1 MEVYDLCLAF
11 LGPAVAY
18 LRVSDIQELELDLI
32 DKVRVVGSFASEKQ
46 ASVLL
51 CSPTSCSLFGSG
63 APSRTLRDVN
73 RHVL

>member
-32 DKVRVVGSFASEKQ
+32 DTVRDVCGVASEK
-46 ASVLL
+46 AGLVLAL
-51 CSPTSCSLFGSG
+51 KPHFT
-63 APSRTLRDVN
+63 
-73 RHVL
+73 